1 MHGAVPSRPARPLA
15 MGTIVTIRVVLILCS
30 VFSCALL
37 SCAPLLRIAYLR
49 RGWYHWTAAGVSV
62 PVTIGLFA
70 VVGTQPEDSDAT
82 NISLSVLLA
91 LGAAVAVYYLALD
104 IRHYERQR
112 AWFVLYGDRAGA
124 GSVPY
129 PYGVP
134 PQPGPGFPP
143 PAGLAAPGGPV
154 VHPAPTPPP
163 FPTRAP
169 GRIPP
174 PPERAPAPPRE
185 AGALP
190 GPSEHPRIDQVRAE
204 LDELS
209 DLLRKD
215 QDGR

>member
-1 MHGAVPSRPARPLA
+1 
-15 MGTIVTIRVVLILCS
+15 MGTIVTIRVVLIICS

-37 SCAPLLRIAYLR
+37 SCAPLLRVAYLR

-62 PVTIGLFA
+62 PLTIGLFA

-91 LGAAVAVYYLALD
+91 LGVAVAVYYLALD

-112 AWFVLYGDRAGA
+112 AWFVLYGERAGS
-124 GSVPY
+124 GPLPY

-134 PQPGPGFPP
+134 PQPGSGYPP
-143 PAGLAAPGGPV
+143 PAGAPGGPV
-154 VHPAPTPPP
+154 VHRAPTPPP

-174 PPERAPAPPRE
+174 PPAQAPVP
-185 AGALP
+185 LP
-190 GPSEHPRIDQVRAE
+190 DDSTRPVPSDHPRIDQVRAE

-209 DLLRKD
+209 DLLRKE